1 MDEYEKL
8 EEELAYI
15 YELYITKF
23 RCLTFLEQQLE
34 EIEENELE
42 KIQVFYYYLFELTFE
57 HNFHLFQ
64 QRDEQIKKMVEQ
76 MKQEELLRTE
86 TETGSI
92 DDLIAN
98 DDEEETDEM
107 TNTNMA
113 NETEKLKRPLLNT
126 GSIKKRSATTGR
138 VRMFGSILDGEKDD
152 SLDSDLDLDQ
162 DDDEASDL
170 DSEDEM
176 ELLNLTNTRKDD
188 KKRNANEDNAK
199 SIPNQNDS
207 DNDF

>member
-1 MDEYEKL
+1 
-8 EEELAYI
+8 
-15 YELYITKF
+15 
-23 RCLTFLEQQLE
+23 
-34 EIEENELE
+34 
-42 KIQVFYYYLFELTFE
+42 
-57 HNFHLFQ
+57 
-64 QRDEQIKKMVEQ
+64 
-76 MKQEELLRTE
+76 
-86 TETGSI
+86 
-92 DDLIAN
+92 
-98 DDEEETDEM
+98 M

-126 GSIKKRSATTGR
+126 GSIDIKKRSATTGR

-162 DDDEASDL
+162 DDDDASDL

-188 KKRNANEDNAK
+188 KKRITNEDNAK
-199 SIPNQNDS
+199 SVPNQNDS